1 MMNLTSSLSTSPDNG
16 QAALWAANGY
26 VQMSIYDDLLDG
38 EVTYNV
44 HMDHLRRV
52 NKIKVGDLVDTTE
65 GDVALVVE
73 WATKDMQGFDV
84 YKVIVNGEEFIY
96 SALELAII
104 GE

>member
-1 MMNLTSSLSTSPDNG
+1 MNLTSRVSIIPDNG

-38 EVTYNV
+38 EITYNV

-52 NKIKVGDLVDTTE
+52 NKIKVGDLVETTE

-84 YKVIVNGEEFIY
+84 YKVMVCGKEAIY
-96 SALELAII
+96 SALELSPL
-104 GE
+104 G